1 MNNGSLAE
9 EHPGKGAPRDGHR
22 LRGRI
27 EHRAA
32 RVSLV
37 NGLSTVLALV
47 FQLVSVP
54 VCLRYWGK
62 GSYGSW
68 LALLSAFMTLRSLDG
83 GFVSYVGNKL
93 NYLYH
98 KDADALR
105 LHLSSAVA
113 GIVIISGLQ
122 LTLAAATLMF
132 DPLAGALGV
141 ASGPHESRG
150 AQLGLLALMVSWV
163 LTGSYLGIIHR
174 LLIPAGMMYQAAW
187 WSMAFQV
194 TQFGAVMLAATLR
207 LSMLD
212 TSLLFAAAQLV
223 IYVASA
229 IYIRRCLPEFYPW
242 WHGIDRG
249 IGLRDLGHSVLLTG
263 SNIIQQGAVNGTV
276 LMIAALAGP
285 VAVPVFTTVR
295 TLANVGTSVTTVLTA
310 PLLPEVVRIYAKG
323 EVAKLAAINEAFWVL
338 IGSVV
343 NCGALLF
350 YPLMPFLYSQWT
362 GHAVAL
368 NKPLL
373 CLMLASVLA
382 TNAGALMALHLNGIN
397 SLRIVLAASVARAL
411 LALGGGALGY
421 RFLGISS
428 FGAGILAGELVAT
441 VLMGRYFVKHELVG
455 KGLQLPTTEFGPVI
469 LSTGS
474 ALVFF
479 VGAGFG
485 LWSGVWSWM
494 LALVGVA
501 TGSIWGW
508 NTLELELRV
517 RLTDMALMW
526 YPPYRKR
533 HGPVTPFR
541 A

>member
-1 MNNGSLAE
+1 MNSASLG
-9 EHPGKGAPRDGHR
+9 EHHSSKGVSKDEHR
-22 LRGRI
+22 VGGRI

-32 RVSLV
+32 KVSLV
-37 NGLSTVLALV
+37 NGFSTVLALV

-54 VCLRYWGK
+54 VCLKYWGK
-62 GSYGSW
+62 ESYGSW
-68 LALLSAFMTLRSLDG
+68 LALFSAFMTLRSLDG
-83 GFVSYVGNKL
+83 GFVAYVGNKL

-105 LHLSSAVA
+105 AHLSSAVA
-113 GIVIISGLQ
+113 GIAVISGLQ
-122 LTLAAATLMF
+122 LILAAATLMF
-132 DPLAGALGV
+132 DPLAAALGV
-141 ASGPHESRG
+141 AVGPSESRG
-150 AQLGLLALMVSWV
+150 AQLGLLALVVSWV

-187 WSMAFQV
+187 WNMAFQV
-194 TQFGAVMLAATLR
+194 MQFGAIMLAALLR
-207 LSMLD
+207 LGMLY
-212 TSLLFAAAQLV
+212 TSLLFAAAQII

-229 IYIRRCLPEFYPW
+229 IYIRQSLPEFYPW
-242 WHGIDRG
+242 LRGVDRG
-249 IGLRDLGHSVLLTG
+249 VGLRDLGHSVLLTG

-276 LMIAALAGP
+276 LIIAALAGP

-338 IGSVV
+338 VGSAV

-373 CLMLASVLA
+373 CLMLSGVIV
-382 TNAGALMALHLNGIN
+382 TNSGALMALHLNGIN
-397 SLRIVLAASVARAL
+397 SLRIVLAASVARAV

-428 FGAGILAGELVAT
+428 FGMGILAGELVAT
-441 VLMGRYFVKHELVG
+441 VMTGRYFVKHELAG
-455 KGLQLPTTEFGPVI
+455 KGLQLSATAFGPVT

-474 ALVFF
+474 ALLFF
-479 VGAGFG
+479 VGAGFE
-485 LWSGVWSWM
+485 LWSGVWSWL
-494 LALVGVA
+494 LAVSGVA
-501 TGSIWGW
+501 AGSIWGW
-508 NTLELELRV
+508 NKLERELRV
-517 RLTDMALMW
+517 RLKNMALMW
-526 YPPYRKR
+526 YPLS
-533 HGPVTPFR
+533 
-541 A
+541 